1 MFSDS
6 DDDSD
11 CAPGNALGGAMALLH
26 GGAGAREEAAP
37 DTKRQ
42 RMVAGPAFDAA
53 PAAPPPLAQRV
64 LVTSPPRA
72 APAAVAPKPAAA
84 RAKAVLPKAAAATVV
99 PRLLSEFTVFFEP
112 ETIPAIDRT
121 CIMTQLPKLGGK
133 IFKTLA
139 EAEAKRPT
147 HLVVCIDAAAKSDD
161 SRVRLLARLTMLSD
175 ALPSAVMVKSSWL
188 ASSLRANCLLPFGD
202 SDLVTLGMLAAKPA
216 PAAPA
221 ALAAPQLPPRPPRSL
236 NPNNWMCQ
244 PHRRKD
250 SAQLGDQSYRDST
263 QMVSGIFRE
272 ISEHYAVVAKPN
284 VQGDYYRARVF
295 KQAAR
300 QIQYLDF
307 PLNDY
312 EDAVRARD
320 LFNWAD
326 DGSSSCF
333 DLLVEILEEEKA
345 CLEEEAYTGRPM
357 NRRSPQRLLDLLANS
372 VIVGTRGLVGVH
384 GIGPAKAQ
392 ELFADHKISSVAEL
406 RARLAAEPVPG
417 MANLKLNKAVLAG
430 LRYYEDLQQR
440 IPRAEVEAIV
450 NIVREHAERVAPG
463 VTVQAVGS
471 YRRGSASS
479 GDVDILVTHD
489 DDDIGRNLKD
499 ILLESLASVGLISA
513 ELAGGFE
520 TKKDELIKQ
529 EIGNGAAWSVSF
541 MGIVKLPEHL
551 APPGLPRPL
560 LHRRMDIKVY
570 AKRLEPYALLYFT
583 GSERFNR
590 SMRHWAKMNYKSLSD
605 RGLVPCYDTRAG
617 APHAPYSESFDATTE
632 ADVFAALS
640 LDYVAPADRNLGD
653 RA

>member
-1 MFSDS
+1 
-6 DDDSD
+6 
-11 CAPGNALGGAMALLH
+11 
-26 GGAGAREEAAP
+26 
-37 DTKRQ
+37 
-42 RMVAGPAFDAA
+42 
-53 PAAPPPLAQRV
+53 
-64 LVTSPPRA
+64 
-72 APAAVAPKPAAA
+72 
-84 RAKAVLPKAAAATVV
+84 
-99 PRLLSEFTVFFEP
+99 
-112 ETIPAIDRT
+112 
-121 CIMTQLPKLGGK
+121 MTQLPKLGGK

-161 SRVRLLARLTMLSD
+161 SRERLRARLKRLSD

-188 ASSLRANCLLPFGD
+188 ASSLRAKELRPFGD
-202 SDLVTLGMLAAKPA
+202 TDLVTLDMLDAKPA

-221 ALAAPQLPPRPPRSL
+221 ALAAPQLQPRPPRSL

-244 PHRRKD
+244 PHRRND

-272 ISEHYAVVAKPN
+272 ISELYAVIGKP
-284 VQGDYYRARVF
+284 GTPKYYKIRVF

-307 PLNDY
+307 PLNDF

-320 LFNWAD
+320 LLNWKD

-345 CLEEEAYTGRPM
+345 CLEEEAYTRRPVE
-357 NRRSPQRLLDLLANS
+357 RRPPKRLLDLRADPI
-372 VIVGTRGLVGVH
+372 IVGTKGLVGVH

-392 ELFADHKISSVAEL
+392 ELLEEHKISSVAEL

-417 MANLKLNKAVLAG
+417 MAELKLNAAVRAG
-430 LRYYEDLQQR
+430 LQYYEDLQQR

-450 NIVREHAERVAPG
+450 NFVREHAVRLEPE

-471 YRRGSASS
+471 FRRGSASS
-479 GDVDILVTHD
+479 GDVDILVTIDND
-489 DDDIGRNLKD
+489 DEGRKLKD
-499 ILLESLASVGLISA
+499 RLLASLTSVGLISA
-513 ELAGGFE
+513 ELAGGSE
-520 TKKDELIKQ
+520 TKAQLTKQ
-529 EIGNGAAWSVSF
+529 EIGNSAAWSMSF
-541 MGIVKLPEHL
+541 MGIVRLPEHL

-590 SMRHWAKMNYKSLSD
+590 SMRHWAKMNYRSLSD

-617 APHAPYSESFDATTE
+617 APHAPYSASFAATTE
-632 ADVFAALS
+632 EQVFAELG